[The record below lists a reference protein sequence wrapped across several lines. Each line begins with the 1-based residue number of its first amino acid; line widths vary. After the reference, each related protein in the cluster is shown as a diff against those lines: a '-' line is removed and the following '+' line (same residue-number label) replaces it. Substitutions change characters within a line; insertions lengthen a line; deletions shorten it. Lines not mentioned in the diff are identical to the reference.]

1 MKCTVGVIR
10 QIINII
16 QERRSEFKSRGSYG
30 VFICLRDD
38 CVFHGYRRIEEP
50 CVSCKHF
57 SAYKVKPIVTKVKPL
72 KEL

>member
-1 MKCTVGVIR
+1 MSI
-10 QIINII
+10 
-16 QERRSEFKSRGSYG
+16 KSRGSYG